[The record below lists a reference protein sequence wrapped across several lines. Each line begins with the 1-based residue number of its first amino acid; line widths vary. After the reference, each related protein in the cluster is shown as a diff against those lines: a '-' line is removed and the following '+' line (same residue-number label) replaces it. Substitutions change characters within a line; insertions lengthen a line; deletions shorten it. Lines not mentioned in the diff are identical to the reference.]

1 MPRRPCYR
9 DPMTWLTW
17 ALLSA
22 LFAAATAILA
32 KVGVAGMDANLATAV
47 RTSVVVVFTWLLA
60 FATRS
65 PAGFQALPSRS
76 WIFLVLSGL
85 ATGLSW
91 LCYFH
96 ALQVG
101 PASRVAPVDKLSV
114 ALVIVFSALFLGER
128 LTWGKGIGGILIV
141 AGAITIALE

>member
-1 MPRRPCYR
+1 MFLGLIAY
-9 DPMTWLTW
+9 
-17 ALLSA
+17 
-22 LFAAATAILA
+22 
-32 KVGVAGMDANLATAV
+32 
-47 RTSVVVVFTWLLA
+47 
-60 FATRS
+60 ATRP
-65 PAGFQALPSRS
+65 PAGFHALSGKA

-114 ALVIVFSALFLGER
+114 ALVIVFAAVFLGER
-128 LTWGKGIGGILIV
+128 LTWGKGIGGVLIV
-141 AGAITIALE
+141 AGAIVIALE